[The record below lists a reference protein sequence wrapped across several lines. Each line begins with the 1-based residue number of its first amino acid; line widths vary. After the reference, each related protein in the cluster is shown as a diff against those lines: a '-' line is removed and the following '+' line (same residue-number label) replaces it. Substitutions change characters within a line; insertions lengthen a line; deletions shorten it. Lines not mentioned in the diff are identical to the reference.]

1 MKALISPNEPR
12 QNGYRVAEVVSDN
25 LQFDVASPLFWVNC
39 TNDIQADLFWF
50 DPSDNT
56 IKPIL
61 QEPTPDITE
70 A

>member
-12 QNGYRVAEVVSDN
+12 QNGYRVAEVVNDN
-25 LQFDVASPLFWVNC
+25 LQFDVASPLFWVDC
-39 TNDIQADLFWF
+39 TNDTQADLFWF

-56 IKPIL
+56 IKPNP
-61 QEPTPDITE
+61 EDITK